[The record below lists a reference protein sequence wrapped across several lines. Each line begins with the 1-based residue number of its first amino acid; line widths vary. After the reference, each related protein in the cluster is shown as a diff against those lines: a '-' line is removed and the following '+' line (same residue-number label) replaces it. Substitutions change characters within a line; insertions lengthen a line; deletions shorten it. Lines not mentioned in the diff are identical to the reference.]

1 MAYRRTDQVV
11 LRLNARRTA
20 ILVAARDAAAEGGMA
35 AVQIAPVAERAH
47 VAAGTVYRYFPSKA
61 HLISEL
67 IAEVTRNELVAIR
80 DAANA
85 APGPLSALA
94 AAITTIAVH
103 VLENRRLAWA
113 IIAEPVDVD
122 IAPARLSGRQAIAAE
137 IENRL
142 KAAISG
148 GFVPP
153 QDTVMSAAAIIGALH
168 EGVIGPL
175 SPTDGADDT
184 AQLREAAQTLTLFT
198 LRAVGVLDAR
208 ARGLVVQTVMPARA
222 KQA

>member
-11 LRLNARRTA
+11 HRLAARRTA

-67 IAEVTRNELVAIR
+67 IAEVTRNEIQAIR
-80 DAANA
+80 DAAGA

-103 VLENRRLAWA
+103 VLENRKLAWA

-137 IENRL
+137 IEQRL
-142 KAAISG
+142 KAAIAG
-148 GFVPP
+148 GFVPA

-175 SPTDGADDT
+175 SPARDGG
-184 AQLREAAQTLTLFT
+184 QLREAAQTLTLFT

-208 ARGLVVQTVMPARA
+208 ARGLVVQTVMPAREA
-222 KQA
+222 TSA